1 MRRKLQKGFTLI
13 ELLVAV
19 SLMLIL
25 MGAIVIIFSRS
36 TQLFNLSEA
45 NMNIFQNARV
55 AFDLM
60 AKELASSRGNLQIN
74 PTQATPAE
82 QSLLSFRSVITFD
95 GASGPETG
103 LANISYRIIP
113 LEGSDNQRWVLLRN
127 FIVPAIDDPNLDDP
141 NIAPV
146 VANARAVGNDVMC
159 EFIAA
164 PRNGAIPGISF
175 DFASYFDDTSP
186 GGNDRWDILTVNNGN
201 VDAVRV
207 RMDVTDSQSRV
218 THTVSRV
225 FWVANANN

>member
-1 MRRKLQKGFTLI
+1 MRRRLQKGFTLI

-60 AKELASSRGNLQIN
+60 AKELASSRGNLQIT
-74 PTQATPAE
+74 PTTATPAE
-82 QSLLSFRSVITFD
+82 QTLLSFRSVVTFD
-95 GASGPETG
+95 GNTGPETG
-103 LANISYRIIP
+103 VANISYRIIP

-127 FIVPAIDDPNLDDP
+127 FIVPAVDDPDP
-141 NIAPV
+141 DNPNV
-146 VANARAVGNDVMC
+146 GNARATGNDVLC

-164 PRNGAIPGISF
+164 PRNGAVPGISF
-175 DFASYFDDTSP
+175 DFASYFDDTNV

-201 VDAVRV
+201 VDAVRI